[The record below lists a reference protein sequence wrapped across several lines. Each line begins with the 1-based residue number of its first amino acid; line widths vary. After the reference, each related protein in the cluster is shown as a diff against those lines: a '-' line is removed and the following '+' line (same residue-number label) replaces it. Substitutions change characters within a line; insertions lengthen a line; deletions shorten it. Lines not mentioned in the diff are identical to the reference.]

1 MATNRIQKG
10 DSLTVPAPYDV
21 ASGAGAQVGG
31 IFGVAQNA
39 ALSGADVVLARED
52 VWELKKNSAEAWG
65 VGDRIYW
72 DNTNKQATSSPG
84 AKPGANMFIGWATE
98 VAANPTSTG
107 KVLLSEGGTG
117 LRQVAGQHTTVTAA
131 DTIVTGLTTVL
142 GVVATLDSDPGDD
155 PEWVS
160 ATIGDQAGAPAAGS
174 IIVKTWKN
182 TGGTD
187 PTPAAAT
194 TFSKKVNWLAW
205 GY

>member
-1 MATNRIQKG
+1 MATNKIQEG
-10 DSLTVPAPYDV
+10 DTITVAAPYDV
-21 ASGAGAQVGG
+21 ASGAGAKVGG
-31 IFGVAQNA
+31 IFGVAQIA
-39 ALSGADVVLARED
+39 ALSGADVPLARKGAFK
-52 VWELKKNSAEAWG
+52 LAKTSAQAWG
-65 VGDRIYW
+65 VGDKIYW
-72 DNTNKQATSSPG
+72 DNTNKVAHSVPG
-84 AKPGANMFIGWATE
+84 GGRLFIGY
-98 VAANPTSTG
+98 AAAAADNPSSTG
-107 KVLLSEGGTG
+107 DVLLAVQGEGS
-117 LRQVAGQHTTVTAA
+117 LRQAGGQHTTVTAA

-142 GVVATLDSDPGDD
+142 GVVATLDSDPVDD

-194 TFSKKVNWLAW
+194 SFSKKVNWLAW